1 MTDHAQRAPDDFGDE
16 PDPASPAPTSPAPA
30 PDTSPARGDDAATL
44 HERLWAREA
53 GRLVLMEDCCALIEK
68 QATAGRG
75 LRAAT
80 VRASYRSVQKMKPG
94 LVGYI
99 VGKFMPQVL
108 EALEPW
114 WERARVDASANGGDA
129 EGTFR
134 NALAGDANRAADALL
149 AVTDAQIRGARM
161 PLRVAYKTVRG
172 EAEQPVRDAVP
183 GLAEVFEK
191 HLRRG

>member
-1 MTDHAQRAPDDFGDE
+1 MTDHAQRTTDGFFDE
-16 PDPASPAPTSPAPA
+16 PAPA
-30 PDTSPARGDDAATL
+30 GPVPHPETPGAVPATGTL
-44 HERLWAREA
+44 HDRLWAREA

-80 VRASYRSVQKMKPG
+80 IRASYRSVQSLKPG

-114 WERARVDASANGGDA
+114 WERARSDTDAAGA
-129 EGTFR
+129 FR
-134 NALAGDANRAADALL
+134 GALESDTARAAAALL
-149 AVTDAQIRGARM
+149 APTDTHIRDARL

-191 HLRRG
+191 HLRRA